1 MPSIFLV
8 NDNKIVSRLLQLSS
22 DKHNYLLEE
31 NAKIEPS
38 KDSYDFVLVDSDK
51 YTPSFVQE
59 IQKKLTYKK
68 LGYIGIKNDP
78 VPDEFDMHL
87 DKPFLP
93 SDFVSMIEQNITDD
107 DFVQTP
113 TQLNNNED
121 QIEELSD
128 VDEVDIEDLEEL
140 SLEDDLEELDAGNL
154 DEKIDEPLE
163 ELDTLGDLDNLLD
176 ESTDEDLENL
186 DLSLD
191 SSSVMSTGVA
201 EKFVQTPEDET
212 NIEHEELANIIDEIE
227 DIDDSNEITLE
238 ETAQTSDEKPTNQ
251 EQADTKES
259 ELGENLVKGALASGA
274 AALAGS
280 ALLSDDKEE
289 EISTTKDIDH
299 TSLNSLEGAEALEQ
313 ESDYIENASLNTDDL
328 SDEIDT
334 INEEEMSKALDTSA
348 EQIITEEIT
357 HEGAEETLVETND
370 VQKWIQEAVAKAITP
385 EMIKDALNDM
395 QINITLDFSKK
406 DT

>member
-38 KDSYDFVLVDSDK
+38 KESYDFVLVDSDK

-121 QIEELSD
+121 QLEELED
-128 VDEVDIEDLEEL
+128 VDIEDLEEL

-176 ESTDEDLENL
+176 ESTDKDLGNL

-191 SSSVMSTGVA
+191 SSNLMSTGVA

-238 ETAQTSDEKPTNQ
+238 ETTQTSDEKSTDK
-251 EQADTKES
+251 EQADTKDSQLE
-259 ELGENLVKGALASGA
+259 ENLIKGALASGA

-280 ALLSDDKEE
+280 ALLSDDKKE
-289 EISTTKDIDH
+289 EINTTKDIDH
-299 TSLNSLEGAEALEQ
+299 TSLDSLEGAESLEQ
-313 ESDYIENASLNTDDL
+313 ESDYIENSSLDIEEL
-328 SDEIDT
+328 SDGIDT
-334 INEEEMSKALDTSA
+334 INEEEMSKALDTST
-348 EQIITEEIT
+348 EQIIAEEIT